1 MASQV
6 QIPSHVVFEGD
17 WTVTVHPFFSNV
29 GGVSAEPELEIMV
42 VSRGMGS
49 EQALF
54 GFLLVPCG
62 VLNLNRGSTHL
73 QVVGSSAARWATDF
87 ILSVRNSKPIHPE
100 KIYEIFS
107 KVVARSLLS
116 GHLVALKFS
125 AILTQHPD
133 PNQLDFASR
142 WDKEFRLLV
151 GNSDQSLTSFTALNY
166 KLLTDWL
173 ESSPAQVLA
182 DVEGVPATTIRNRIH
197 AARELG
203 VIGKPGSGKRSTKSS
218 TE

>member
-6 QIPSHVVFEGD
+6 QIPKHVVFAGD
-17 WTVTVHPFFSNV
+17 WAVTVHPFSSTD
-29 GGVSAEPELEIMV
+29 GGVPGEPEIEILIA
-42 VSRGMGS
+42 SRSDGG
-49 EQALF
+49 EQALL
-54 GFLLVPCG
+54 GFMAVPYG
-62 VLNLNRGSTHL
+62 TLDIQRGLPQL
-73 QVVGSSAARWATDF
+73 QVVDSSAANWATDF
-87 ILSVRNSKPIHPE
+87 ILSVRNSKPINP
-100 KIYEIFS
+100 KVIYEIFS
-107 KVVARSLLS
+107 KVVAKSLLS

-125 AILTQHPD
+125 AILTQHAD
-133 PNQLDFASR
+133 LKQLDFAGR

-151 GNSDQSLTSFTALNY
+151 GQPDQSLTSFTALNY

-218 TE
+218 TK